1 MPFLKQ
7 SIFKVIKVL
16 VFISVFAL
24 TSFKHPFYLGVIDLK
39 YTTNE
44 KNIQGSVKLFTNDF
58 EAALKKIYKQPV
70 DLINSKDKVETEK
83 IIADYILKHFSLKV
97 NGQPKSFTV
106 IGFEKEEEAIF
117 TYIEFKNC
125 ALPKT
130 IDIETTLLYDY
141 LKEQMNIVHFECNG
155 IKKSVKVNNPDKKI
169 VFAF

>member
-1 MPFLKQ
+1 MAFLNQ
-7 SIFKVIKVL
+7 LIFKGVNAL
-16 VFISVFAL
+16 VFVCVVAQM
-24 TSFKHPFYLGVIDLK
+24 SFKHPFYLGVVDLK
-39 YTTNE
+39 YNTKE
-44 KNIQGSVKLFTNDF
+44 KNIQGSVKLFSNDF

-70 DLINSKDKVETEK
+70 DLINSKDKDETEK
-83 IIADYILKHFSLKV
+83 IIADYILKHFLLKV